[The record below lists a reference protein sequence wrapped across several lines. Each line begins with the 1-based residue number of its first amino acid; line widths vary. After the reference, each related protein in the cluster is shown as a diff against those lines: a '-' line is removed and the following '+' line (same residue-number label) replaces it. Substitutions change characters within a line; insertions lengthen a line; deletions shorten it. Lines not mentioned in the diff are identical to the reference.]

1 MKLCISNNINQDRY
15 ILGDSFVDFS
25 KTIKWLDLVL
35 QRFTKYEDIKME
47 TDQVIV
53 FDEVI
58 KKDAL
63 FIVNKYMNLDKG
75 MAIQLLSQKIKIP
88 PQRKVFS
95 EINFI
100 NGIHTSNVDVINNNG
115 DIFFDF
121 YEQNFLIEIAFRSFD
136 KYINTYE
143 KSSIFENFSRIYQ
156 TYYKDTAN
164 LTTDYDNS
172 INGLIDNKIVTMPS
186 EVRVKVE
193 ETPAYA
199 RATSSASMDTPGPFE
214 TKANEAYYYI
224 TPVV

>member
-1 MKLCISNNINQDRY
+1 MKLCISNNINQDSY

-172 INGLIDNKIVTMPS
+172 INGLIDNKIV
-186 EVRVKVE
+186 EIDN
-193 ETPAYA
+193 ETYHLTEKGKRIFAAIY
-199 RATSSASMDTPGPFE
+199 
-214 TKANEAYYYI
+214 
-224 TPVV
+224 